1 MSPLPENLSTLLTCS
16 SCGQEADHELVY
28 VGRLLHSTRCAAC
41 GTVIRHEQRDLMRTY
56 LLDLEH
62 RIVTKPGRLART
74 AATSPVDFARELPAA
89 VLRQPLKLLAELRTL
104 FR

>member
-1 MSPLPENLSTLLTCS
+1 MADNLSTVLTCS

-28 VGRLLHSTRCAAC
+28 VGRLLHSTRCSAC

-62 RIVTKPGRLART
+62 RLVTKPGRMART
-74 AATSPVDFARELPAA
+74 AATSPVDFARGLPGAL
-89 VLRQPLKLLAELRTL
+89 LRQPRKMLSELRTL
-104 FR
+104 LR